1 MERKGMHK
9 AELENAFRAIGLAL
23 NATHN
28 TVATDVVGIEP
39 NETSWRVNNEKEIAL
54 LEAIYDVI
62 FSGDIFHE
70 IDNGAKR

>member
-54 LEAIYDVI
+54 LAAIYDVI
-62 FSGDIFHE
+62 FSGDIFHV
-70 IDNGAKR
+70 INNGAKR